1 MIHFRIPLCVCM
13 LLIATVATQSGVQ
26 RASADTDMLVTNV
39 GGRVTIGGA
48 DELETV
54 NEHFELT
61 SQVFRREMVP
71 GFPPF
76 DPHDYGHDDPGF
88 FGLSSTRAADFPAG
102 ASALPPNADVTVHF
116 PSFSVGGYTDN
127 LFFWDGSGAVS
138 FQPISTTQPGY
149 SIGLDPNPVG
159 ITSAT
164 GALHEH
170 PTFTLDNGAPGIPA
184 DGIYLNAPTISVTGL
199 SDSKHFFMV
208 WIVDHLIPDQST
220 ADALETALDNDNPPI
235 VNGKNFAYVNQAVS
249 YVRNNLAV
257 PEPSS
262 LALAGMACIGLVGFA
277 SRTQT
282 NRWS

>member
-1 MIHFRIPLCVCM
+1 MIRYRIAFCVCM
-13 LLIATVATQSGVQ
+13 LLLATAASQFGVQ

-88 FGLSSTRAADFPAG
+88 FALSSTRAADFPAG
-102 ASALPPNADVTVHF
+102 ASALPANADVTVHF
-116 PSFSVGGYTDN
+116 PSFTVGSHTDN
-127 LFFWDGSGAVS
+127 LFFWDGGGAVN

-149 SIGLDPNPVG
+149 AIGLDPDPVG
-159 ITSAT
+159 TTSAT

-184 DGIYLNAPTISVTGL
+184 DGVYIDAPTISVTGL
-199 SDSKHFFMV
+199 PDSKHFFMV
-208 WIVDHLIPDQST
+208 WIVDHLIPDQDT
-220 ADALETALDNDNPPI
+220 ADALETALDSAGPPI

-249 YVRNNLAV
+249 YVQNNLAV

-262 LALAGMACIGLVGFA
+262 LVLTGIACVGLVTIA
-277 SRTQT
+277 ARSRS